1 MISKRLSSKRIRYPC
16 VIIDVLTDV
25 WVGEIIGASVGE
37 FTINVWTGVVVGVL
51 SGAYVDVI
59 IDVESDTGVE
69 VLTDVNASVLVTAVP
84 VL

>member
-1 MISKRLSSKRIRYPC
+1 MISKRILHRC

>member
-1 MISKRLSSKRIRYPC
+1 MICKNKSDPC

-25 WVGEIIGASVGE
+25 WVEEVIKTLVGV
-37 FTINVWTGVVVGVL
+37 FTINVRTVMVLDVL